1 MIVSDLSASPKEIVT
16 GCFGRKLKV
25 WDFPSC
31 DLRLSIDT
39 GEANFKLFVSVKA
52 TIKMSSCVALGHAVN
67 CVSLWGDVAAT
78 CSRTGKRQ
86 QDMSPNVRLWDVN
99 TGACLK
105 SLDLPSACFVQV
117 HWHNTSRKTP
127 M

>member
-52 TIKMSSCVALGHAVN
+52 TIKMSSCV
-67 CVSLWGDVAAT
+67 
-78 CSRTGKRQ
+78 GKRSCGQ
-86 QDMSPNVRLWDVN
+86 LREFVGGCGSNLLANWKAS
-99 TGACLK
+99 TGYEPQRQTLGC
-105 SLDLPSACFVQV
+105 Q
-117 HWHNTSRKTP
+117 HWGMPQIT
-127 M
+127 